1 MKTMLLKLAVISIV
15 LFANSIA
22 FTQPSVQIYATGF
35 VNPIG
40 LEIDGAGNLWVGEQ
54 GTGSGNTARVSMVTP
69 NGQVYPFLVDLPS
82 TAPAFE
88 PVGAQDVYFDID
100 GKLLVMISNDAGS
113 DSLCGRV
120 LFVDTTEFIPG
131 GTPFNR
137 NNIVSSFDIGSI
149 FPGQNPFKI
158 TVGPDN
164 DLFVVDASANAIAR
178 WDRSNGTLSSFAI
191 FAPIGQSEAVP
202 TGIVYTGSNFY
213 VGTLTGL
220 PVPIGAAKI
229 YNVDLSGNKTIYQDG
244 LTCIIDVAIS
254 PIDGALYAI
263 QHAEFGPPW
272 LNNKGRLFR
281 IHNGV
286 VDTLLSDMPRPSG
299 MVFNSNGDLFISS
312 FSSDNIVKVSNLS
325 VVPVELTSFSAS
337 ISDSKVTLDWS
348 TATELNNNGFEVQ
361 RKSVAGDFATI
372 GFVKGA
378 GTSTNQHNYSFTD
391 KDLVAGNYSYRL
403 KQIDYDGKYEY
414 SKVIEADVRPLDN
427 FTLEQNYPNP
437 FNPSTTIGYILNEK
451 GNIKLT
457 LYNAIGKEIAV
468 LVNEEQDKGYHKTIL
483 NAENLA
489 SGVYFYKLQAG
500 SLVETKKMLLMK

>member
-1 MKTMLLKLAVISIV
+1 MKNVLLKLAAISMI
-15 LFANSIA
+15 LFANQMVYS
-22 FTQPSVQIYATGF
+22 QPTVEVYANGF

-54 GTGSGNTARVSMVTP
+54 GTGSGNTAKVSMVTS
-69 NGQVYPFLVDLPS
+69 NGQVYTFLNDLPS

-120 LFVDTTEFIPG
+120 LFVDTTGFIPG

-149 FPGQNPFKI
+149 FPGNNPFKI

-164 DLFVVDASANAIAR
+164 DLFIVDASANAIAR
-178 WDRSNGTLSSFAI
+178 WKRSNGSLSLFTT
-191 FAPIGQSEAVP
+191 FPPIGQSEAVP

-220 PVPIGAAKI
+220 PVPAGAAKI
-229 YNVDLSGNKTIYQDG
+229 YNVDLSGNKTIHQGG
-244 LTCIIDVAIS
+244 LTAIVDIAIS

-281 IHNGV
+281 IQNGV
-286 VDTLLSDMPRPSG
+286 VDTLLSEMPRPSG

-312 FSSDNIVKVSNLS
+312 FSDDNIVKVSNLPVGVEDENNF
-325 VVPVELTSFSAS
+325 VV
-337 ISDSKVTLDWS
+337 
-348 TATELNNNGFEVQ
+348 
-361 RKSVAGDFATI
+361 
-372 GFVKGA
+372 
-378 GTSTNQHNYSFTD
+378 
-391 KDLVAGNYSYRL
+391 
-403 KQIDYDGKYEY
+403 
-414 SKVIEADVRPLDN
+414 DN
-427 FTLEQNYPNP
+427 FSLEQNYPNP
-437 FNPSTTIGYILNEK
+437 FNPSTTIKYSIPYVIASETKQSQSVTLKVYDVLGNEVA
-451 GNIKLT
+451 T
-457 LYNAIGKEIAV
+457 
-468 LVNEEQDKGYHKTIL
+468 LVNEEKVVGSYEVKFD
-483 NAENLA
+483 A
-489 SGVYFYKLQAG
+489 SHLSSGIYFYKLQA
-500 SLVETKKMLLMK
+500 SSFVETKKMILLK